1 MAAGLLGELLIDRN
15 DRAGR
20 RLQAK
25 VQGNCQRVQ
34 ALAQPERLIQR
45 GKRAIGVEALCPGPA
60 EQGSVIRQQV
70 RRRWSAA
77 VGSVD
82 EIQPDRIAQQGE
94 L

>member
-1 MAAGLLGELLIDRN
+1 MAAGLMGELLIDRD

-20 RLQAK
+20 RLQAE
-25 VQGNCQRVQ
+25 VERNGQRVQ
-34 ALAQPERLIQR
+34 PLAEPERLIQR
-45 GKRAIGVEALCPGPA
+45 GKRAIGVEALRLSPA
-60 EQGSVIRQQV
+60 EQGGLIRQQV
-70 RRRWSAA
+70 RRRWGAA

>member
-1 MAAGLLGELLIDRN
+1 MAARLLRELLIDRD

-20 RLQAK
+20 RLHTE
-25 VQGNCQRVQ
+25 VQRNGQRVQ
-34 ALAQPERLIQR
+34 ALPEPERLIQR
-45 GKRAIGVEALCPGPA
+45 GKRAIGVEGLRLGPA

-70 RRRWSAA
+70 RRRWGAA